1 MAATTYAFETRAALA
16 SRRPVGHRAP
26 VGLPCTPCRQTSL
39 RARSGTSANA
49 HSVQFGRVSSV
60 NGSGHLGRSAA
71 RAGLQTR
78 SMRPVMSAAASNLTK
93 MAREVTKV
101 VKTDGVSVKVQLGLD
116 GLGTV
121 HWWAD
126 PSVLTTTGLFL
137 LVVQQVCFMACRRAC
152 FS

>member
-1 MAATTYAFETRAALA
+1 
-16 SRRPVGHRAP
+16 
-26 VGLPCTPCRQTSL
+26 
-39 RARSGTSANA
+39 
-49 HSVQFGRVSSV
+49 
-60 NGSGHLGRSAA
+60 
-71 RAGLQTR
+71 
-78 SMRPVMSAAASNLTK
+78 MRPVMSAAASNLTK